1 MQVVSKNIPFKM
13 KSQEKKKKKGKI
25 DFTGWEIKLTV
36 LNSTV
41 STKPGHEAYMYCGV
55 CNNGFAAHL

>member
-1 MQVVSKNIPFKM
+1 M
-13 KSQEKKKKKGKI
+13 KSQEKRKI

-41 STKPGHEAYMYCGV
+41 STKPGHEAYLYCGV
-55 CNNGFAAHL
+55 CNNGFAALVDVWVNMLSGLLMS

>member
-1 MQVVSKNIPFKM
+1 M
-13 KSQEKKKKKGKI
+13 KSQEKKWKI

-55 CNNGFAAHL
+55 CNNGFAALVDVWVNMLSVLFMS